1 MENIHYLCLADIDDE
16 ESGKFPWNK
25 DKSNMTSK
33 DYRDFAVEQMG
44 LLEGIFTK
52 PMMGEFLLY
61 WQGKYFGGIYDNRVL
76 VKKTKTNEGF
86 GMPEAIPYEG
96 AKAMYQVNI
105 DNREE
110 VAEVIK
116 ATCEGLK

>member
-1 MENIHYLCLADIDDE
+1 MRG
-16 ESGKFPWNK
+16 SGC
-25 DKSNMTSK
+25 
-33 DYRDFAVEQMG
+33 RRR
-44 LLEGIFTK
+44 
-52 PMMGEFLLY
+52 FLT
-61 WQGKYFGGIYDNRVL
+61 R
-76 VKKTKTNEGF
+76 
-86 GMPEAIPYEG
+86 G

>member
-1 MENIHYLCLADIDDE
+1 MAVNGQNLLSSALDLPK
-16 ESGKFPWNK
+16 SMWKRLRNK
-25 DKSNMTSK
+25 RSSM
-33 DYRDFAVEQMG
+33 
-44 LLEGIFTK
+44 TK

-76 VKKTKTNEGF
+76 VKKTKTNERF

>member
-1 MENIHYLCLADIDDE
+1 MELSELSSQQEASLFLSGLE
-16 ESGKFPWNK
+16 EW
-25 DKSNMTSK
+25 
-33 DYRDFAVEQMG
+33 Q
-44 LLEGIFTK
+44 EGPQVLTYGAILICR
-52 PMMGEFLLY
+52 GEFLLY

-76 VKKTKTNEGF
+76 VKMTKTNERF

>member
-1 MENIHYLCLADIDDE
+1 
-16 ESGKFPWNK
+16 
-25 DKSNMTSK
+25 
-33 DYRDFAVEQMG
+33 
-44 LLEGIFTK
+44 
-52 PMMGEFLLY
+52 MMGEFLLY
-61 WQGKYFGGIYDNRVL
+61 RQGKYFGGIYDNRVL
-76 VKKTKTNEGF
+76 VKKTKTNERF

-96 AKAMYQVNI
+96 VKAMYQVNI

>member
-1 MENIHYLCLADIDDE
+1 MESLRGIKA
-16 ESGKFPWNK
+16 
-25 DKSNMTSK
+25 SNMTSK

-76 VKKTKTNEGF
+76 VKKTKTNERF

-96 AKAMYQVNI
+96 A
-105 DNREE
+105 RRC
-110 VAEVIK
+110 IK
-116 ATCEGLK
+116 STSTTGRRWRRSSRPPARD

>member
-1 MENIHYLCLADIDDE
+1 
-16 ESGKFPWNK
+16 
-25 DKSNMTSK
+25 MTSK

-76 VKKTKTNEGF
+76 VKKTKTNERF
-86 GMPEAIPYEG
+86 GKAE
-96 AKAMYQVNI
+96 AMYQVNI

-116 ATCEGLK
+116 ATCDGLK